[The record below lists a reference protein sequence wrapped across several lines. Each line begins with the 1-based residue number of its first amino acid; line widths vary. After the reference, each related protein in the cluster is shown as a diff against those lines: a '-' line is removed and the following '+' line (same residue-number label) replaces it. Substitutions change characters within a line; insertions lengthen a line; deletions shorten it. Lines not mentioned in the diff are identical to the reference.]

1 MYCENCFRD
10 NVLGGALR
18 ELGHEVIGVPLY
30 LPPAREA
37 RGGEGA
43 PPVFFGGIRV
53 FLADRHRLF
62 RGLPCWLE
70 RVMDSPWLLGRV
82 AGMAGMTAPRDLA
95 ATTLSMLRGERGRQ
109 ADQLEELVSWLAREA
124 PPDVVVLSTALLA
137 GFARRIKERLG
148 VPVVCMLQDED
159 AWLDAMPEPARG
171 AVWRELGRRAADVD
185 LFVAVSRYYARVMQK
200 RLGLARKRVRVV
212 HPGIDLAAYG
222 PAPAPA
228 PPGPSGP
235 IGPPTIG
242 YLSPFSREKG
252 LGDLVEAFVML
263 KRTPELS
270 ELRLRAA
277 GQEVAA
283 GPRPV
288 DVRARLALDGV
299 ARDVEFPPAPG
310 PGERRGF
317 FEGLTVFSVPAREP
331 EAFGVH
337 VIEAL
342 ASGVPVV
349 QPRHGAF
356 PEISKLAGGG
366 VLYRPGDVRG
376 LAAAL
381 GKVLLD
387 AERAADLGSR
397 GREGVAEHF
406 AADRMAREMA
416 SVFEDAAAVRP
427 KPVRASRRR

>member
-37 RGGEGA
+37 GGGEGA

-62 RGLPCWLE
+62 RGLPRWLE

-137 GFARRIKERLG
+137 GFARRMKERLG

-159 AWLDAMPEPARG
+159 GWLDAMPEPARG

-185 LFVAVSRYYARVMQK
+185 LFVAVSRYYAGVMRK
-200 RLGLARKRVRVV
+200 RLGLGRKRVRVV

-228 PPGPSGP
+228 PPERPV
-235 IGPPTIG
+235 IG
-242 YLSPFSREKG
+242 YLSPFSRAKG
-252 LGDLVEAFVML
+252 LSDLVEAFVML
-263 KRTPELS
+263 KREPELS

-310 PGERRGF
+310 PGARRGF

-356 PEISKLAGGG
+356 PEIVKLTGGG

-376 LAAAL
+376 LASAL
-381 GKVLLD
+381 EKILLD
-387 AERAADLGSR
+387 PGRAGELGSR
-397 GREGVAEHF
+397 GREGAAEHF

-416 SVFEDAAAVRP
+416 SVFEDAAAVRR
-427 KPVRASRRR
+427 KPARASRRRQRPSA